1 MRDLMRKSDGQQY
14 MGRIQG
20 TGSTCRAAGTADSLI
35 VKHDQ
40 HGLTLDELEGEVCV
54 VRKTVLTPAVDA
66 CVWDLCHNAV
76 HQVVAQLTLIFD
88 ALFHVCSSNLCCL
101 AKTYDTWNILGTC
114 TAFALLRAAMDEG
127 TDLHT
132 GADVKE
138 TDSLRSVDLVAA
150 GTHHVD
156 VKIIYVDRHMSVCL
170 NRVGVE
176 QNAMLLRD
184 LANLFDR
191 LDG

>member
-1 MRDLMRKSDGQQY
+1 
-14 MGRIQG
+14 
-20 TGSTCRAAGTADSLI
+20 
-35 VKHDQ
+35 
-40 HGLTLDELEGEVCV
+40 
-54 VRKTVLTPAVDA
+54 
-66 CVWDLCHNAV
+66 
-76 HQVVAQLTLIFD
+76 
-88 ALFHVCSSNLCCL
+88 
-101 AKTYDTWNILGTC
+101 
-114 TAFALLRAAMDEG
+114 MDEG

-191 LDG
+191 LDGSDLVICKHHGNENGSRADSLLQLI